1 MIKQRRLG
9 LSYKQIGRKLGIDPH
24 KEDVIQVYTALGIDV
39 EQVSGPAKVTP
50 PTPLWYLFDS
60 EREVIKNC
68 VLPSTA
74 DILQLLPHE
83 RICNRLGDNSGF
95 SLATYLKV
103 AEIIDEE
110 VQMSLTRAPSKSNIG
125 ELQQWDDGLSAALIH
140 QSANIHLAIG
150 RAAYQLSNY
159 CISPEIGRCK
169 CSAIKNL
176 RYGWRTTPIPYPS
189 FFWGCCR
196 YTVVEAGMHDKGV
209 PVRDSLWNIVDSD
222 DKIGRVSDRDLTL
235 LAQKVDTAMLFWKD
249 PPEQCDM
256 LFEHAS
262 KFYGGPESTLPYKS
276 KESIIEALK
285 EIYECL
291 QDLSKERNDSGN

>member
-1 MIKQRRLG
+1 MLRGALKSKEALCANRRGIVPLHCTTKPIIGRSEMIKQRRLG

-68 VLPSTA
+68 ALPSTA

-110 VQMSLTRAPSKSNIG
+110 VQMSLTSAPSKSNIG

-150 RAAYQLSNY
+150 RAAYQLSNLY
-159 CISPEIGRCK
+159 FTGD
-169 CSAIKNL
+169 
-176 RYGWRTTPIPYPS
+176 W
-189 FFWGCCR
+189 
-196 YTVVEAGMHDKGV
+196 
-209 PVRDSLWNIVDSD
+209 
-222 DKIGRVSDRDLTL
+222 
-235 LAQKVDTAMLFWKD
+235 
-249 PPEQCDM
+249 
-256 LFEHAS
+256 
-262 KFYGGPESTLPYKS
+262 
-276 KESIIEALK
+276 
-285 EIYECL
+285 
-291 QDLSKERNDSGN
+291 